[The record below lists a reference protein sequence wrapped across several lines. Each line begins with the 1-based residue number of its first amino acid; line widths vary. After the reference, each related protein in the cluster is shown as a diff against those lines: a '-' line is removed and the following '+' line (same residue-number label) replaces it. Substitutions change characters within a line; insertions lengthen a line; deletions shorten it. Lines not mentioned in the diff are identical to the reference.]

1 MVPTRLCEGLITY
14 YVIRRMTST
23 EHRELRAIKL
33 EALLDSPTAFSSSY
47 DDTIALAEDVW
58 QQQAAVEA
66 TSKECATFVA
76 VDEAG
81 AWVGIAGVGPIP
93 DVPDHVHVHSV
104 YVSPKYRGPA
114 GPAAALMKTCIR
126 HAQEHTALGW
136 LTLGVHER
144 NPRALAFYRRLGF
157 EDTGKIVP
165 YRLNPAEKL
174 LILGYPAF
182 RASDQH

>member
-1 MVPTRLCEGLITY
+1 
-14 YVIRRMTST
+14 MTST

-47 DDTIALAEDVW
+47 DDTVALAEDVW

-66 TSKECATFVA
+66 TSEECATFVA

-104 YVSPKYRGPA
+104 YVSPRYRGPA
-114 GPAAALMKTCIR
+114 GPAAELMRACIR
-126 HAQEHTALGW
+126 HAQGHTALGW

-144 NPRALAFYRRLGF
+144 NLRALAFYRRLGF